1 MTGAHIKPNRA
12 VRHMTISTAKVL
24 LFLVL
29 FAQVMHASEGM
40 ASCCER
46 RPRACG
52 LYGLLC
58 RTGADNS
65 TDVKSVR
72 VSSDAAAGILTLGKR
87 KAAESRYQ
95 DRLQHLLHGARNQA
109 AGILTMG
116 RRSEEGEGHPSLRD
130 REIGTVHSPVK
141 LDLERPLEFLMQQSE
156 VRDSYRL

>member
-1 MTGAHIKPNRA
+1 MTGDHIKPSGA
-12 VRHMTISTAKVL
+12 DRHMAISSAKVL
-24 LFLVL
+24 LFLAL
-29 FAQVMHASEGM
+29 LAQVSRAAEGV
-40 ASCCER
+40 SGCCAR

-58 RTGADNS
+58 NA
-65 TDVKSVR
+65 TDAKPVR

-116 RRSEEGEGHPSLRD
+116 RRDEEGGARFPP
-130 REIGTVHSPVK
+130 GMGTTVHAPVK
-141 LDLERPLEFLMQQSE
+141 LDLERPVQHLLQRPEAT
-156 VRDSYRL
+156 DSYGR